1 MTQQTKNFLIGLFFT
16 TAIGFFVTLVL
27 FLKPSIGDE
36 KQTIFV
42 RFSDINKVNV
52 GTRVL
57 FAGKAI
63 GEVTAIHEIYH
74 ARETQP
80 TDELGRLFFYQ
91 LTLKIDSKVHV
102 YSTDEI
108 SIQTSGLLGEKSISI
123 TPKAP
128 IKGET
133 PERITDKIPFYADSV
148 DPIENTF
155 NSMSELGEKLNVT
168 VSQVNAWLSHNQDEL
183 SLAVSSFTKAT
194 NQINALILSMNEEK
208 LIPKFQEIT
217 TSSIQVMNKLD
228 HALAI
233 MNDNQVSEK
242 IVHLV
247 KNLDDTSNSLKDIF
261 QNIAS
266 PQGTLGKLISSDDM
280 YLRVTALLSKVDT
293 LMNDVNHYGL
303 LFHLNKGWQRSRLKR
318 AHQLEALKSPASFK
332 TYFEEEVDSINLSMT
347 RLSKLID
354 KAQGNP
360 QAEMLSNPQF
370 QEDFALLLRQ
380 IDTMSSQL
388 NLYNEQYN
396 ERVKP

>member
-1 MTQQTKNFLIGLFFT
+1 MTQQLKNFLIGLFFV
-16 TAIGFFVTLVL
+16 TAIGFFVALVL

-42 RFSDINKVNV
+42 RFSDINRVNL

-128 IKGET
+128 LKGQT
-133 PERITDKIPFYADSV
+133 PERITDRIPFYADSV

-155 NSMSELGEKLNVT
+155 NSMSELGEKLNT
-168 VSQVNAWLSHNQDEL
+168 IASEANQWFNQNQANLSQAI
-183 SLAVSSFTKAT
+183 SSFTSAT
-194 NQINALILSMNEEK
+194 QEMSTLIESFNQEK
-208 LIPKFQEIT
+208 LASRFQEIT
-217 TSSIQVMNKLD
+217 LSSAQVLNQLNHTLSVMNE
-228 HALAI
+228 H
-233 MNDNQVSEK
+233 QVVEK
-242 IVHLV
+242 ISHLTT
-247 KNLDDTSNSLKDIF
+247 NLDDASSSLKNIF
-261 QNIAS
+261 AHLAS
-266 PQGTLGKLISSDDM
+266 SQGTVGKLISSDDM
-280 YLRVTALLSKVDT
+280 YLRMTAIITKVDT

-303 LFHLNKGWQRSRLKR
+303 LFHLNKGWQRSRMKR
-318 AHQLEALKSPASFK
+318 ASQLESLQSPSSFK
-332 TYFEEEVDSINLSMT
+332 NYFNQEVEQITLSMT

-354 KAQGNP
+354 KAKEKDQVEVLN
-360 QAEMLSNPQF
+360 SSQF
-370 QEDFALLLRQ
+370 HDDFALLLQQ
-380 IDTMSSQL
+380 IDAMSRDL
-388 NLYNEQYN
+388 KLYNENYN
-396 ERVKP
+396 QQN